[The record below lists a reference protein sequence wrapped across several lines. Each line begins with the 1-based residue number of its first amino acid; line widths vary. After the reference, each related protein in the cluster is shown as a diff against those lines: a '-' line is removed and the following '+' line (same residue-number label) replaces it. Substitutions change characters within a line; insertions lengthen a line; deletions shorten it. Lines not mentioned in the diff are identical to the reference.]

1 MHELLGS
8 FVDIALNVK
17 QKGGIRSENRQ
28 SSDFYPGYPLLVV
41 VVVVVGLV
49 VAVIGLVVVVVVVVV
64 GLVAVVVAADLV
76 VADLVADLVADRL
89 ISQTLRLI
97 HHYI

>member
-49 VAVIGLVVVVVVVVV
+49 VAVTGLVVVVV
-64 GLVAVVVAADLV
+64 AADLA
-76 VADLVADLVADRL
+76 ADLVADLAADRL

>member
-8 FVDIALNVK
+8 FVDIVLNVK

-49 VAVIGLVVVVVVVVV
+49 VAVTGLVVVVVVVVV
-64 GLVAVVVAADLV
+64 GLVAVGLVAVVVAADL
-76 VADLVADLVADRL
+76 AADRL

>member
-41 VVVVVGLV
+41 VVVGLV
-49 VAVIGLVVVVVVVVV
+49 VAVIGLVVVV
-64 GLVAVVVAADLV
+64 GLVAVVVAADLAV
-76 VADLVADLVADRL
+76 DLVADLVADRL